1 MELQDWVKVFLY
13 CFDVGSDFLNGYKLL
28 TKIPAVSNTT
38 TFTITVPKTFA
49 VLTKDTFASYF
60 HKGRMWCGVKVEKSR
75 KNGFSYDKA
84 IFWQNL

>member
-1 MELQDWVKVFLY
+1 MDVELFIKVLLY
-13 CFDVGSDFLNGYKLL
+13 YFDVLSDFLNGYKLL

-60 HKGRMWCGVKVEKSR
+60 HKGRMWCGVKVEISR
-75 KNGFSYDKA
+75 KNGFSCDKA
-84 IFWQNL
+84 LFWQNL

>member
-1 MELQDWVKVFLY
+1 MDFEFWFKVFLY
-13 CFDVGSDFLNGYKLL
+13 YFDVGSDFLNGYTLVNKENAL
-28 TKIPAVSNTT
+28 SNTT

-49 VLTKDTFASYF
+49 VLTNDTFASYF
-60 HKGRMWCGVKVEKSR
+60 HKGPMWCGVKVEKSR